1 MDFNETITN
10 ILSRTRISVQ
20 LSGLG
25 ITMLAAAAIRL
36 WLPGAVGAQIA
47 VIILGIL
54 FVAFGQV
61 FAQLGGMPRRSRPV
75 FVLTVLTLFCTL
87 TLTLIITTSWLVA
100 RALRSKAAD
109 SSGYSPAEK
118 KLVDLTKELPI
129 LKGSYESLLDS
140 PAKAAQVNKDAR
152 QLIGKMS
159 AVSDE
164 QLGQAI
170 KIFKYESL
178 AYIWAIVARS
188 ESNSN
193 PNVESE
199 KKLESVG
206 EILRACDNA
215 RTVVSEVMR
224 PGPYDQRVQ
233 DTREWIK
240 NDGTPYRI
248 ERLSAVGLCTRWEIT
263 KDPADRSEVRR
274 IIHSLPK
281 EYLDSEQPER
291 SRALLR
297 CLKDDN

>member
-1 MDFNETITN
+1 MNFNETITN
-10 ILSRTRISVQ
+10 ILSRTRIPVQ
-20 LSGLG
+20 LSGLA
-25 ITMLAAAAIRL
+25 IAVIAAVAIRV

-47 VIILGIL
+47 ASTLGIL
-54 FVAFGQV
+54 FIAFGQV
-61 FAQLGGMPRRSRPV
+61 FAQLGGMPRRSRAV
-75 FVLTVLTLFCTL
+75 FVLTALTLFCTL

-100 RALRSKAAD
+100 RALISKAAD

-118 KLVDLTKELPI
+118 ELVDLTKELPI

-152 QLIGKMS
+152 QLIGKMA

-215 RTVVSEVMR
+215 RKVVSEVMR
-224 PGPYDQRVQ
+224 PGPYDQRMK

-240 NDGTPYRI
+240 NDGAPYRI

-263 KDPADRSEVRR
+263 KNMADRFEARR

-291 SRALLR
+291 SRALQS
-297 CLKDDN
+297 CLKE

>member
-109 SSGYSPAEK
+109 SLGYSPAEK